1 MCLARLIVF
10 RGNHLNKVKSEQAMH
25 VCVFKLHIRLQLLP
39 LMPLLILG
47 KCISSAAYQ
56 KINRPHQSMRT
67 VGVFSHQPL
76 CLGAVPG
83 QWSLKGFNDP
93 LGNQTP
99 SSGKFRCAAYW
110 KDILY
115 WLLSVWLQM
124 SPLCRTKIKK
134 NIREPCCCHMGWLE
148 RKGNNNVQSSPSK
161 R

>member
-1 MCLARLIVF
+1 MCLERLIVF

-25 VCVFKLHIRLQLLP
+25 VCVFKLHVRLQLLP

-99 SSGKFRCAAYW
+99 SSGKFSVQLIEKTSSTDYCQCGYKCHLCA
-110 KDILY
+110 
-115 WLLSVWLQM
+115 
-124 SPLCRTKIKK
+124 
-134 NIREPCCCHMGWLE
+134 EP
-148 RKGNNNVQSSPSK
+148 R
-161 R
+161 